1 MQTATRLL
9 IMKTTNIVLADDHH
23 IVRQGVKA
31 LLESEPGFVV
41 VGEAS
46 DGLKAVEITTRLK
59 PHVLV
64 VDLMMPSLNGI
75 EVTRQV
81 TKACPKTRVI
91 MLSMY
96 MNEPYVIEALRNGAF
111 GYVLKESNISDLI
124 RAVHEVNAGRHYL
137 GPPLSERAMEA
148 YLEKTENAPLDLYD
162 TLTTREREVLHL
174 VIEGSSSADI
184 ATKLFI
190 SPRTA
195 ETHRASFMR
204 KLGIRNQ
211 TELIKYA
218 LKKGIIR
225 DEE

>member
-1 MQTATRLL
+1 MR
-9 IMKTTNIVLADDHH
+9 TTNIVLADDHQ

-46 DGLKAVEITTRLK
+46 DGLRAVEVTVRLK

-64 VDLMMPSLNGI
+64 VDLMMPNLNGL
-75 EVTRQV
+75 EVTREV
-81 TKACPKTRVI
+81 TRACARTKVI
-91 MLSMY
+91 VLSMY
-96 MNEPYVIEALRNGAF
+96 LNEPYVVEALRNGAF
-111 GYVLKESNISDLI
+111 GYVLKESNIADLI

-148 YLEKTENAPLDLYD
+148 YMEKTQDVSLDLYE

-174 VIEGSSSADI
+174 AIEGCSSADI
-184 ATKLFI
+184 ASKLYI

-218 LKKGIIR
+218 LKKGIIPQE
-225 DEE
+225 D

>member
-1 MQTATRLL
+1 MG
-9 IMKTTNIVLADDHH
+9 ITNIVLADDHQ

-31 LLESEPGFVV
+31 LLESEPGFLV

-46 DGLKAVEITTRLK
+46 DGLKAVEITARLK

-64 VDLMMPSLNGI
+64 VDLMMPNLNGL
-75 EVTRQV
+75 EVTREV
-81 TKACPKTRVI
+81 AKACPKTRVI
-91 MLSMY
+91 VLSMY
-96 MNEPYVIEALRNGAF
+96 MHEPYVVEALRNGAL

-124 RAVHEVNAGRHYL
+124 RAVQEVSAGRHYL

-148 YLEKTENAPLDLYD
+148 YLEKTQNAPLDLYE
-162 TLTTREREVLHL
+162 TLTTREREVLYL
-174 VIEGSSSADI
+174 AIEGCSSADI
-184 ATKLFI
+184 AAKLFI

-195 ETHRASFMR
+195 ETHRASFLR
-204 KLGIRNQ
+204 KLGIRTQ

-225 DEE
+225 QEC